1 MQTKEAIKF
10 LIATP
15 AIVVMLLFFAMD
27 WAVVYDSSRLILF
40 LYAFVM
46 CACLLSAASI
56 LLKPVRAVSILV
68 LLFLFGLYIA
78 MYNFIP
84 EIARAHRIDACL
96 DNGGTWNNMQNQCR

>member
-15 AIVVMLLFFAMD
+15 AIVVMLLFFTID
-27 WAVVYDSSRLILF
+27 FVVVFDISRLILF

-46 CACLLSAASI
+46 CACLLSASSI

>member
-15 AIVVMLLFFAMD
+15 AIVVMLLFFTID
-27 WAVVYDSSRLILF
+27 FVVVFDISRLILF

>member
-1 MQTKEAIKF
+1 MRAKKAIKF
-10 LIATP
+10 GITWLT
-15 AIVVMLLFFAMD
+15 VVAMLLFFAMD

-96 DNGGTWNNMQNQCR
+96 YNGGTWNNMQNQCR

>member
-68 LLFLFGLYIA
+68 LLFLFSLYIA

-96 DNGGTWNNMQNQCR
+96 DNGDTWNNMQNQCR

>member
-15 AIVVMLLFFAMD
+15 AIVVMLLFFTID
-27 WAVVYDSSRLILF
+27 FVVVFDISRLILF

-56 LLKPVRAVSILV
+56 LFKPVRAVSILV

>member
-1 MQTKEAIKF
+1 MRTKKVIKF
-10 LIATP
+10 LIAAP
-15 AIVVMLLFFAMD
+15 AIAVILLFFAID
-27 WAVVYDSSRLILF
+27 LVVVFDISRLILF